1 LYGTPPT
8 AFRPKRCCVNN
19 NALSHSYIKLL
30 IVKDWRV
37 RVMKFTKKGFVF
49 ALLIVSA
56 LVIGSVIIKFSSP
69 DSLLG
74 TCIELGISN
83 GEPLVLDLIAIQVTF
98 GLSLKL
104 GVAHIVML
112 ILAIIVYPL
121 ISKNVE

>member
-1 LYGTPPT
+1 
-8 AFRPKRCCVNN
+8 
-19 NALSHSYIKLL
+19 
-30 IVKDWRV
+30 
-37 RVMKFTKKGFVF
+37 MKFTKKGFVF